1 MHTSIVWLALMGLAA
16 PAEGTSPT
24 WLNDYSQARRLGTD
38 QKKPLAVFL
47 SPGKESWGK
56 RALEGEQ
63 GKEVRRLLADR
74 YVCVS
79 IDTSTE
85 AGRRLAE
92 AFEMAG
98 GKGIVI
104 SDRSGDLQ
112 AFRHEGEL
120 SNGDLGR
127 YLARHSTNDQP
138 VATTETVTTART
150 SNYYA
155 PSTTSTL
162 NSSNFQGW
170 TQPGY
175 GYSSGFSGGGFGGG
189 CSS

>member
-24 WLNDYSQARRLGTD
+24 WLNDYSQARRLGTTE
-38 QKKPLAVFL
+38 KKPLAVFL
-47 SPGKESWGK
+47 SPGKQGWGK
-56 RALEGEQ
+56 RATEGEQ

-92 AFEMAG
+92 AFEMPA
-98 GKGIVI
+98 GKGLVI

-120 SNGDLGR
+120 SKGDLSR
-127 YLARHSTNDQP
+127 YLERHSAGRT
-138 VATTETVTTART
+138 VATTETHTDSRT
-150 SNYYA
+150 SNYYN
-155 PSTTSTL
+155 PSTLTAPPY
-162 NSSNFQGW
+162 QGW
-170 TQPGY
+170 TQPNY
-175 GYSSGFSGGGFGGG
+175 GYPSFSGFAGGGFGGG
-189 CSS
+189 GGC

>member
-1 MHTSIVWLALMGLAA
+1 MHTSIVWVALMGLAA

-24 WLNDYSQARRLGTD
+24 WLNDYSQARQRGAD

-56 RALEGEQ
+56 QATEGEQ

-74 YVCVS
+74 YVCVN

-85 AGRRLAE
+85 AGRRLAS
-92 AFEMAG
+92 AFDMPG

-104 SDRSGDLQ
+104 SDRSGSLQ
-112 AFRHEGEL
+112 AFRHDGEL
-120 SNGDLGR
+120 SNGDLSQYLTR
-127 YLARHSTNDQP
+127 YANGQT
-138 VATTETVTTART
+138 VATTETHTTRT

-162 NSSNFQGW
+162 NASYFQGW
-170 TQPGY
+170 TQPSY
-175 GYSSGFSGGGFGGG
+175 GYTFGGFGGGFGGG
-189 CSS
+189 GGGC

>member
-16 PAEGTSPT
+16 PAEGKSPT
-24 WLNDYSQARRLGTD
+24 WLNDYSQARKLGAA

-47 SPGKESWGK
+47 SPGKIGWGK
-56 RALEGEQ
+56 LATVGDRGE
-63 GKEVRRLLADR
+63 EVRRLLADH
-74 YVCVS
+74 YICVA

-85 AGRRLAE
+85 EGRRLAS

-98 GKGIVI
+98 GKGIII

-112 AFRHEGEL
+112 AFRHEGDL
-120 SNGDLGR
+120 SNGELSR
-127 YLARHSTNDQP
+127 SLTRHSTSTRP
-138 VATTETVTTART
+138 VETTETLTTART

-162 NSSNFQGW
+162 NPNTFQGW
-170 TQPGY
+170 SQPNY
-175 GYSSGFSGGGFGGG
+175 GNFSGFSGFSGGGGG
-189 CSS
+189 C